1 MPLGSQATQNQ
12 QGKVPT
18 DTIALK
24 QRIKLTEKRLDNVLV
39 DPSIK
44 GKVKRLAKLQNAQED
59 SLNAARKGKKP

>member
-1 MPLGSQATQNQ
+1 MPLGSQATKNI
-12 QGKVPT
+12 PT

-24 QRIKLTEKRLDNVLV
+24 QRIKLTEARLDNVLV

-59 SLNAARKGKKP
+59 SLNAARKRKP

>member
-1 MPLGSQATQNQ
+1 MPLGSQATKNI
-12 QGKVPT
+12 PT

-24 QRIKLTEKRLDNVLV
+24 QRIKLTEARLDNVLV

-59 SLNAARKGKKP
+59 SLAKARSKKP

>member
-1 MPLGSQATQNQ
+1 MPLGSQATQSQ

-24 QRIKLTEKRLDNVLV
+24 QRIKLTEARLDNVLV

-59 SLNAARKGKKP
+59 SLNAARKRKP

>member
-1 MPLGSQATQNQ
+1 MPLGSQATKSQ

-18 DTIALK
+18 DTTALK
-24 QRIKLTEKRLDNVLV
+24 QRIKLTEARLDNVLV

-59 SLNAARKGKKP
+59 SLNAARKRKP

>member
-24 QRIKLTEKRLDNVLV
+24 QRIKLTEARLDNVLV

-59 SLNAARKGKKP
+59 SLNAARKRKP